1 MINRDDF
8 REKLNAL
15 IKTKTEEKEYK
26 QKGKT
31 IKKNVP
37 YSKEKFYGD
46 FKDNYGV
53 GRNSS
58 KEWLKNN
65 GNFPD
70 VENLKYLAE
79 YFNVST
85 DYLLGLE
92 KDKSSYNDKFI
103 KEETGLDIDA
113 INTLKRVKNLW
124 NTRRL
129 DALNYIMQN
138 TELFLDFLDNL
149 SIYLDNQYTIP
160 IAYDKERG
168 HYPCGYK
175 VAGEEGYGITFGKEM
190 IDNMGNIGYEQ
201 IGVSANILESHC
213 MLQMQKIINDWQ
225 TNKQINRL

>member
-1 MINRDDF
+1 MINHDDF
-8 REKLNAL
+8 REKLYTL

-26 QKGKT
+26 QNGKT
-31 IKKNVP
+31 IKKIVP
-37 YSKEKFYGD
+37 YTKEKFYSD
-46 FKDNYGV
+46 FKDKYGV

-70 VENLKYLAE
+70 VDNLRCLAE

-113 INTLKRVKNLW
+113 INTLKRVKKLW
-124 NTRRL
+124 SIRSL

-160 IAYDKERG
+160 ITSDNEGQY
-168 HYPCGYK
+168 YPCGYK
-175 VAGEEGYGITFGKEM
+175 VAGKYGISFGKE
-190 IDNMGNIGYEQ
+190 IKDNMGNIGYEQ
-201 IGVSANILESHC
+201 VGVSANILESHC

-225 TNKQINRL
+225 KRKHTN